1 MKKSI
6 LLILLIS
13 TYMIQYL
20 YCQDIKKEQLNGWY
34 VIKDIKSRILE
45 SKPIVTVADFGTVR
59 IDSVVNLS
67 GDTVFQITGKIKK
80 ENINVWANE
89 TEKSVGKQIGFLH
102 NGKIVTAPQVN
113 QRIENG
119 HFAISINKEYHP
131 QILYQSICR
140 ERFDTLL
147 TTHKGWIN
155 SIVIEMDESVKTD
168 FIRILEQLYTTTY
181 PLPVENIKKQYSM
194 LENALYKRLQRS
206 NYSSHSSKY
215 MNNEEYVEYKEF
227 IFYNPVA
234 ICFMIDGFLF
244 EENPQGLFGYL
255 IDDVVKSIYP
265 KAKSIREL

>member
-34 VIKDIKSRILE
+34 VIKDIKSGILE

-59 IDSVVNLS
+59 IDSAVNLS

-80 ENINVWANE
+80 EKINVWANE
-89 TEKSVGKQIGFLH
+89 TEKSIGKQIGFLH
-102 NGKIVTAPQVN
+102 NGKIVTAPQIN

-119 HFAISINKEYHP
+119 YFAISINKEYHP
-131 QILYQSICR
+131 KILYQSICR

-147 TTHKGWIN
+147 ATHKGWIN
-155 SIVIEMDESVKTD
+155 SIVVEMDESVKID
-168 FIRILEQLYTTTY
+168 FIHILKQLYTATY
-181 PLPVENIKKQYSM
+181 TLLTENIKVQYSI
-194 LENALYKRLQRS
+194 LEKALYTRLQLP
-206 NYSSHSSKY
+206 NYGSHSSEY
-215 MNNEEYVEYKEF
+215 MNSEEYVKYKEF
-227 IFYNPVA
+227 ISYNPVA

-255 IDDVVKSIYP
+255 VDDIVKSIYP